1 MNTYLN
7 RHKHSDNVFGNTKF
21 LETFLVAHNM
31 FGIDTGC
38 SRIELG
44 QTKSAF
50 KLRFYCTLFRIR
62 TRDFS
67 SRQP

>member
-7 RHKHSDNVFGNTKF
+7 RHKDSDNVFGNNKF
-21 LETFLVAHNM
+21 LGTFLVAHNM

-50 KLRFYCTLFRIR
+50 KLCFYFTLFGNR
-62 TRDFS
+62 TRDFC